1 MYNIAI
7 DSKDRKVCQSQRANT
22 FEQLQKYNVS
32 IPMKYQYP

>member
-7 DSKDRKVCQSQRANT
+7 DSKDSKVYQSQGANT

-32 IPMKYQYP
+32 TSMKYQYP